1 MSMTFEQALRL
12 AGLMPR
18 DIYPDGKIRRCPSEM
33 NPHKRNGWYALN
45 ADGHGVFGDWTS
57 GSGQALGTWKEE
69 GTTHHAV
76 SAEVL
81 AKMQR
86 QRDAER
92 AYRIQAVRSARA
104 FWNKCQPLSLHHKY
118 LADKGLSPV
127 GCNGLRTHDGLLVIP
142 VMLGTSLISVQ
153 TISIDGEKRFFP
165 GTPVKSGYFILRRER
180 SAITVLC
187 EGLATGLAVF
197 QSVRNASVVV
207 CFDAG
212 NLLPVT
218 QQIKPTGSVVFMAD
232 NDHGT
237 KVKRGFNPGIDK
249 ATNAAELIGA
259 GVAWC
264 EGIEGTD
271 AADYL
276 KEIGDGA
283 AKKLERLILA
293 KVKYVMT

>member
-1 MSMTFEQALRL
+1 MSMTFEQAMRIS
-12 AGLMPR
+12 GLTPPSY
-18 DIYPDGKIRRCPSEM
+18 IVADGKWHRCATVDHA
-33 NPHKRNGWYALN
+33 HKKNGAYILH
-45 ADGHGVFGDWTS
+45 ADGKGFWRNWATDDAVNSWSDDNAT
-57 GSGQALGTWKEE
+57 QAKPINM
-69 GTTHHAV
+69 
-76 SAEVL
+76 
-81 AKMQR
+81 AKVQAQR
-86 QRDAER
+86 ARDRE
-92 AYRIQAVRSARA
+92 YRIQAVRSARQ

-127 GCNGLRTHDGLLVIP
+127 GCNGLRTHDGMLVVP

-153 TISIDGEKRFFP
+153 TITVDGQKRFWP
-165 GTPVKSGYFILRRER
+165 GAPVKSGCFVLRRER
-180 SAITVLC
+180 SVITVLC

-207 CFDAG
+207 AFDAG

-218 QQIKPTGSVVFMAD
+218 QQLKPTGSVVFMAD
-232 NDHGT
+232 NDYAT
-237 KVKRGFNPGIDK
+237 KIKRGFNPGIEK

-276 KEIGDGA
+276 REVGEGA

-293 KVKYVMT
+293 KVKFVMGAV

>member
-1 MSMTFEQALRL
+1 MTFIDFCRAQ
-12 AGLMPR
+12 GVVI
-18 DIYPDGKIRRCPSEM
+18 DTYPPIGVWKRFKTLDKP
-33 NPHKRNGWYALN
+33 NHRNGAVKFMG
-45 ADGHGVFGDWTS
+45 DHGFVRNWATDSTPSVWHEEGAN
-57 GSGQALGTWKEE
+57 GQAKPIDI
-69 GTTHHAV
+69 
-76 SAEVL
+76 
-81 AKMQR
+81 AKVQA
-86 QRDAER
+86 QRDRER
-92 AYRIQAVRSARA
+92 QYRVQAVKSARK
-104 FWNKCQPLSLHHKY
+104 FWNMCQPLSMHHKY

-127 GCNGLRTHDGLLVIP
+127 GCAGLRTHDGLLVIP
-142 VMLGTSLISVQ
+142 VMYGPALISIQ
-153 TISIDGEKRFFP
+153 TITIEGVKRFWP
-165 GTPVKSGYFILRRER
+165 GAPVKSGSFVLRRER

-218 QQIKPTGSVVFMAD
+218 QHLKPTGSVVFMAD
-232 NDHGT
+232 NDHAT

-271 AADYL
+271 AADFL
-276 KEIGDGA
+276 KEVGEGA
-283 AKKLERLILA
+283 ARKLERLILGKA
-293 KVKYVMT
+293 KFVMT

>member
-1 MSMTFEQALRL
+1 MSMTFEQAMRIS
-12 AGLMPR
+12 GLTPPA
-18 DIYPDGKIRRCPSEM
+18 YVPADGKWKRCATVDHPK
-33 NPHKRNGWYALN
+33 KRNGAYILH
-45 ADGHGVFGDWTS
+45 ADGKGYFRNWATDDGVNAWSDDSTT
-57 GSGQALGTWKEE
+57 QAKPIDM
-69 GTTHHAV
+69 
-76 SAEVL
+76 
-81 AKMQR
+81 AKVQAQR
-86 QRDAER
+86 ARDRE
-92 AYRIQAVRSARA
+92 YRIQAVRSARQ

-118 LADKGLSPV
+118 LVDKGLSPV
-127 GCNGLRTHDGLLVIP
+127 GCSGLRTHDGLLVVP

-153 TISIDGEKRFFP
+153 TISIDGTKRFFA
-165 GTPVKSGYFILRRER
+165 GAPVKSGCFILRRDR
-180 SAITVLC
+180 SVVTILV
-187 EGLATGLAVF
+187 EGLATGLACF

-218 QQIKPTGSVVFMAD
+218 QHLKPTGSVVFMAD
-232 NDHGT
+232 NDYRT
-237 KVKRGFNPGIDK
+237 KVKRGFNPGIEK

-276 KEIGDGA
+276 REVGDGA

-293 KVKYVMT
+293 KVMFVMA